1 MLKQTEM
8 NIGQIGNIYDLCWR
22 LYDKNTKY
30 CYLDLAR
37 ALGMES
43 GELWELLFFNKVMN
57 GDNKI
62 REDCTFDRFL
72 FVISLYCSVRAPI
85 KLTKTTFTG

>member
-1 MLKQTEM
+1 MMLKLHEM
-8 NIGQIGNIYDLCWR
+8 NIGQIGNIYNLCWR
-22 LYDKNTKY
+22 LYDKDINY

-43 GELWELLFFNKVMN
+43 GELFELLFFNQVMD
-57 GDNKI
+57 GAHGI

-72 FVISLYCSVRAPI
+72 FVVSFYCSVRSPI
-85 KLTKTTFTG
+85 KLTKTTF